1 MARNDVQLAPCEITQ
16 IGMRRTGR
24 CTGKGRERG
33 EVRQIALYTWMLE
46 RRLCIAFFFARAP
59 IATLLPE
66 SDEIVGSIDHL

>member
-1 MARNDVQLAPCEITQ
+1 MAPHDVHLSPCEIAQ

-59 IATLLPE
+59 LDKLLPE
-66 SDEIVGSIDHL
+66 ADEIVGSIDHL